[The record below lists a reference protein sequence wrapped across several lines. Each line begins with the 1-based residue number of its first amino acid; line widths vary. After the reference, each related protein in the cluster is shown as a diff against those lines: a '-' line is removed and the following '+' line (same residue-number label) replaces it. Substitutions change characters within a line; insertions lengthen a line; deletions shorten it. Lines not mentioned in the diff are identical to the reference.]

1 MRVCATADFL
11 RREVGLSPLELR
23 LVVLRCVSPCRLC
36 SCVCVCVCLC
46 VCVCVCVYVSKG
58 VQTRGVCMDR
68 EPGCLQLS
76 LTRKLMPTCAYLMED
91 LNLSQQQLRTLV
103 SKVSVSPI
111 CVCVC
116 VW

>member
-1 MRVCATADFL
+1 
-11 RREVGLSPLELR
+11 
-23 LVVLRCVSPCRLC
+23 
-36 SCVCVCVCLC
+36 
-46 VCVCVCVYVSKG
+46 
-58 VQTRGVCMDR
+58 MDR

-111 CVCVC
+111 CVCV
-116 VW
+116 WYYTHTHEHAHTQTRTHTYMYTDTDTGGERAEN